1 MQRLRFARWWLLALL
16 AVFAFGGCN
25 MQSPAV
31 TPVPPVATTV
41 PTVAPSPT
49 AAPPTA
55 TAAPKPQPQPTTQ
68 PPQPVASP
76 TPAGGTITG
85 MVWEDACPPDHPN
98 GERCQDYKG
107 GQKVGDGKYQD
118 DEFVLSGVVV
128 SLAKGGCPGT
138 PVAKAVTDTKGRYRF
153 AEVEPG
159 TYCVAVDTET
169 APNATLLRPG
179 VWTAPGL
186 DQGMMTVQVTPGTT
200 QTVNFGRTRL
210 AQAIMP
216 PTQVAQA
223 TEAAPTAAPMTPSP
237 QPTATAQAPAGP
249 GDLGEPT
256 VHDTLTLPGKHWYLN
271 TTPFVKFA
279 PAPGSGLLMQVT
291 HPDNKNYWLFSTY
304 PVIKDGYIEALF
316 KTGPECRYK
325 DRYGLLV
332 RSPTHYEGVQFLV
345 SCDAFYEIVRWN
357 GGMKVY
363 QFWDRTT
370 AVHPGP
376 GQVNRVGVWMQ
387 GKTLRLYINREM
399 VKEIRLDTDL
409 FDEGNFGLIIG
420 AEKTAGFQVTAKE
433 VSYWVFP

>member
-1 MQRLRFARWWLLALL
+1 MQRSRFFHWWGLALL
-16 AVFAFGGCN
+16 LAVLILGGCGS
-25 MQSPAV
+25 QPQPV
-31 TPVPPVATTV
+31 TPVPPVATVV
-41 PTVAPSPT
+41 PTVAPSST
-49 AAPPTA
+49 ALPPTA
-55 TAAPKPQPQPTTQ
+55 TTASKPQPTVQ
-68 PPQPVASP
+68 PPQQAASP
-76 TPAGGTITG
+76 TPANGAISG
-85 MVWEDACPPDHPN
+85 MVWEDACPADSQSAAD
-98 GERCQDYKG
+98 RCQDYKN
-107 GQKVGDGKYQD
+107 GQKIGDGKHQD
-118 DEFVLSGVVV
+118 DEFLLSGVVV
-128 SLAKGGCPGT
+128 SLAQGSCPGT
-138 PVAKAVTDTKGRYRF
+138 PVAKTVTDTKGRYRF
-153 AEVEPG
+153 AGIGPG
-159 TYCVAVDTET
+159 VYCVLVDTE
-169 APNATLLRPG
+169 AMPNATLLRPG

-186 DQGMMTVQVTPGTT
+186 DQGQMTIQVTAGTT

-216 PTQVAQA
+216 PTQVV
-223 TEAAPTAAPMTPSP
+223 EVSTPSLATP
-237 QPTATAQAPAGP
+237 MPPSTATAPVPSDPQA
-249 GDLGEPT
+249 LGTPT
-256 VHDTLTLPGKHWYLN
+256 VHDALALPGKHWYLN

-279 PAPGSGLLMQVT
+279 PAPGGGLLMQVT

-332 RSPTHYEGVQFLV
+332 RSPTHYEGVQFVV

-376 GQVNRVGVWMQ
+376 GQTNRVGVWMQ

-399 VKEIRLDTDL
+399 VKEIELDTDL

-420 AEKTAGFQVTAKE
+420 AEKTAGFQVKVDE
-433 VSYWVFP
+433 VSYWELP